1 LTTSTVTLFLGLL
14 TWVALVSI
22 GGTAALMIG
31 SRFSKGARRG
41 WARLRLTL
49 GPSAVSIALGVAII
63 ATLGS
68 LYFSEVAHFIP
79 CKLCWYQR
87 IAMYPLVPILI
98 VLLVRR
104 QSSGRWYAAP
114 LAATGAVISTYHYAL
129 QRMPALDTGA
139 CSADAACTVVW
150 VNRFG
155 FMTIPFMALAAFLLI
170 LTALLAWYPY
180 TAEEAS

>member
-104 QSSGRWYAAP
+104 EPSGRWYAVP
-114 LAATGAVISTYHYAL
+114 LATAGAVISTYHYAL
-129 QRMPALDTGA
+129 QRVPALDTGA

-170 LTALLAWYPY
+170 LTALLAWYPFG
-180 TAEEAS
+180 AEERS